1 MLFTLQD
8 AVGQHEQQLQE
19 VRQQHALYLAGL
31 QARQAELEAKARSDL
46 QEAQL
51 RLSATALTED
61 ELVDIRDKAVEAA
74 QVEAAVAAAAK
85 RVELLHTAMQQVEQE
100 VRQSC
105 HRELIRWCDQLLH
118 TCCAVCF
125 RW

>member
-1 MLFTLQD
+1 MPFTLQD

-61 ELVDIRDKAVEAA
+61 ELVAIRDKAVEAA

-100 VRQSC
+100 VRRSC
-105 HRELIRWCDQLLH
+105 HHELIRWCDQLLH
-118 TCCAVCF
+118 TCCAVRF
-125 RW
+125 SW